1 MALSGEI
8 MKYVGNELVSKEA
21 EKGLS
26 KVADKA
32 ASSALSNILSK
43 EARNVGA
50 SMLDKAAGLGLS
62 KNAGKWVLNT
72 GILDTDAGVSQVKD
86 FMKPILGEDT
96 ANYKR
101 LLEQIGEGEYQM
113 AHRPNLYLGDSGVKF
128 PLSNMEADPDFL
140 PKIYGDT
147 QQGTVN
153 NLLRLGNTGEEAR
166 RSANIIAQYHNQ
178 PDKMVK
184 VYRQAPKDMN
194 YGDWVG
200 LTPEYANFHEGNSP
214 ENRLWEREVPASE
227 VMFAGDDI
235 NEWGYYP
242 KEVQLDDELGQAL
255 DLAIQNTGVD
265 ENAAMR
271 AMGYITNDYG
281 RLADKSGKPVK
292 FYHSTPNEF
301 SEFDNARLGDNTGYS
316 NTALGHFVTEDKDF
330 SSRFRDI
337 NNEGNVGTTMEL
349 QANVKNPVIHPY
361 MAGQKYSDPAQ
372 LDRIVEDYYKAIGD
386 EDSLNT
392 LREYAADDGQSL
404 YDEYMDMT
412 LGEDPFESAADERN
426 ALMNNGYDAVEI
438 VEGPRNSL
446 VEGATE
452 DTPVSSLAVLDGKNL
467 RRTTN
472 IPVSKADATG
482 VDIDVRRGAK
492 SLPTRDMNA
501 DGVIN
506 WQDVNAV
513 HKQAG
518 EQQKVLD
525 KIGRAI
531 AEKNNFPQYQ
541 DFKPKS
547 IESMLNKVKR
557 KGGNYSLASMKD
569 HTRNKIIMNSWQD
582 VPAVLKDMEKLG
594 LSPDVEF
601 VQNEWGYKGLHITG
615 RFDNGLG
622 WELQLSTPEDWPR
635 KLKSDAIYDK
645 WRNVDLDTASP
656 KEVMGYVNAMRD
668 SKAMWNES
676 KIPDLSI
683 YDNVTGR

>member
-8 MKYVGNELVSKEA
+8 MKYVGNELMGNAGKELGA
-21 EKGLS
+21 
-26 KVADKA
+26 
-32 ASSALSNILSK
+32 SALSSLVPKAVADTGVELATKSAIGSVVPKTVAKATLGSILPK
-43 EARNVGA
+43 TADDGMMTLYRGLTQEYDPKFPVAR
-50 SMLDKAAGLGLS
+50 LDTSGYESWTDNPQLAKQYGDYVYSIDVPKNDIKTSYLDEDPKSLTYGDRNPIYSIEKKAGLNGVD
-62 KNAGKWVLNT
+62 GK
-72 GILDTDAGVSQVKD
+72 
-86 FMKPILGEDT
+86 E
-96 ANYKR
+96 Y
-101 LLEQIGEGEYQM
+101 LLEVGSDYQKGLNYN
-113 AHRPNLYLGDSGVKF
+113 PVKF
-128 PLSNMEADPDFL
+128 DNEVNM
-140 PKIYGDT
+140 
-147 QQGTVN
+147 
-153 NLLRLGNTGEEAR
+153 
-166 RSANIIAQYHNQ
+166 
-178 PDKMVK
+178 
-184 VYRQAPKDMN
+184 
-194 YGDWVG
+194 
-200 LTPEYANFHEGNSP
+200 
-214 ENRLWEREVPASE
+214 
-227 VMFAGDDI
+227 
-235 NEWGYYP
+235 
-242 KEVQLDDELGQAL
+242 
-255 DLAIQNTGVD
+255 AIQNAGVD

-337 NNEGNVGTTMEL
+337 NNEGNAGTTMEL
-349 QANVKNPVIHPY
+349 QAKVQNPVIHPY

-372 LDRIVEDYYKAIGD
+372 LDRIVEDYYKAIGS

-392 LREYAADDGQSL
+392 LREYAAEDGQSL

-426 ALMNNGYDAVEI
+426 ALMNNGFDAVEI
-438 VEGPRNSL
+438 VEGPRNGL

-467 RRTTN
+467 RRTMN

-492 SLPTRDMNA
+492 TLPARDMNA
-501 DGVIN
+501 DGFIN
-506 WQDVNAV
+506 WQDVNSV

-569 HTRNKIIMNSWQD
+569 HTRNKIIMNGWQD
-582 VPAVLKDMEKLG
+582 VPAVLSDLKQMG
-594 LSPDVEF
+594 MNPNVEF
-601 VQNEWGYKGLHITG
+601 VQNEWGYKGLHLTG

-645 WRNVDLDTASP
+645 WRNTELDTASP
-656 KEVMGYVNAMRD
+656 REIMGYMNAMRE
-668 SKAMWNES
+668 SKAMWAQS
-676 KIPDLSI
+676 KMPDLSI

>member
-8 MKYVGNELVSKEA
+8 MKYVGNELMGNAGKEL
-21 EKGLS
+21 GT
-26 KVADKA
+26 
-32 ASSALSNILSK
+32 SALSSLVPKAVADTGIELATKSAIGSVVPKTVAKATLGSILPK
-43 EARNVGA
+43 TADDGMMTLYRGLTQEYDPKFPVAR
-50 SMLDKAAGLGLS
+50 LDTSGYESWTDNPQLAKQYGDYVYSIDVPKNDIKTSYLDEDPKSLTYGDRNPIYSIEKKAGLNGVD
-62 KNAGKWVLNT
+62 GK
-72 GILDTDAGVSQVKD
+72 
-86 FMKPILGEDT
+86 E
-96 ANYKR
+96 Y
-101 LLEQIGEGEYQM
+101 LLEVGSDYQKGLNYN
-113 AHRPNLYLGDSGVKF
+113 PVKF
-128 PLSNMEADPDFL
+128 DNEVNM
-140 PKIYGDT
+140 
-147 QQGTVN
+147 
-153 NLLRLGNTGEEAR
+153 
-166 RSANIIAQYHNQ
+166 
-178 PDKMVK
+178 
-184 VYRQAPKDMN
+184 
-194 YGDWVG
+194 
-200 LTPEYANFHEGNSP
+200 
-214 ENRLWEREVPASE
+214 
-227 VMFAGDDI
+227 
-235 NEWGYYP
+235 
-242 KEVQLDDELGQAL
+242 
-255 DLAIQNTGVD
+255 AIQNAGVD

-301 SEFDNARLGDNTGYS
+301 SEFDNARLGNNTGYS
-316 NTALGHFVTEDKDF
+316 NTALGHFVTTDKDF

-337 NNEGNVGTTMEL
+337 NNEGNAGTTMEL
-349 QANVKNPVIHPY
+349 QAKVQNPVIHPY
-361 MAGQKYSDPAQ
+361 MAAQKYSDPAQ
-372 LDRIVEDYYKAIGD
+372 LDRIVEDYYKAIGS

-392 LREYAADDGQSL
+392 LREYAAEDGQSL

-426 ALMNNGYDAVEI
+426 ALMNNGFDAVEI
-438 VEGPRNSL
+438 VEGPRNGL

-492 SLPTRDMNA
+492 TLPTRDMNA
-501 DGVIN
+501 DGFIN

-569 HTRNKIIMNSWQD
+569 HTRNKIIMNSWED

>member
-8 MKYVGNELVSKEA
+8 MKYVGNELMGNAGKEL
-21 EKGLS
+21 GT
-26 KVADKA
+26 
-32 ASSALSNILSK
+32 SALSSLVPKAVADTGVGLATKATVGGIVPKTVAKATLGSILPK
-43 EARNVGA
+43 TADDGVMTLYRGLTQEYDPKFPVAR
-50 SMLDKAAGLGLS
+50 LDTSGYESWTDNPQLAKQYGDYVYSIDVPKNDIKTSYLDEDPKSLTYGDRNPIYSIEKKAGLNGVD
-62 KNAGKWVLNT
+62 GK
-72 GILDTDAGVSQVKD
+72 
-86 FMKPILGEDT
+86 E
-96 ANYKR
+96 Y
-101 LLEQIGEGEYQM
+101 LLEVGSDYQKGLNYN
-113 AHRPNLYLGDSGVKF
+113 PVKF
-128 PLSNMEADPDFL
+128 
-140 PKIYGDT
+140 
-147 QQGTVN
+147 
-153 NLLRLGNTGEEAR
+153 
-166 RSANIIAQYHNQ
+166 
-178 PDKMVK
+178 
-184 VYRQAPKDMN
+184 
-194 YGDWVG
+194 
-200 LTPEYANFHEGNSP
+200 
-214 ENRLWEREVPASE
+214 
-227 VMFAGDDI
+227 
-235 NEWGYYP
+235 
-242 KEVQLDDELGQAL
+242 DDEVNM
-255 DLAIQNTGVD
+255 AIQNAGVD

-271 AMGYITNDYG
+271 AMGYITNEFG

-292 FYHSTPNEF
+292 FYHSTPKEF
-301 SEFDNARLGDNTGYS
+301 SEFDNSRLGDNTGYS
-316 NTALGHFVTEDKDF
+316 NTALGHFVTTDKDF
-330 SSRFRDI
+330 SSRFKDI
-337 NNEGNVGTTMEL
+337 NNEGLNGRTMEL
-349 QANVKNPVIHPY
+349 QARVSNPITHPY

-372 LDRIVEDYYKAIGD
+372 LDRIVENYYKAIGAD
-386 EDSLNT
+386 DSLET
-392 LREYAADDGQSL
+392 LREYAAEDGQSL

-412 LGEDPFESAADERN
+412 VGEDPFENAADERN
-426 ALMNNGYDAVEI
+426 ALINNGFDAVEI
-438 VEGPRNSL
+438 VEGPRNGL

-501 DGVIN
+501 DGVID
-506 WQDVNAV
+506 WKDVNAV

-569 HTRNKIIMNSWQD
+569 HTRNKIIMNSWDD
-582 VPAVLKDMEKLG
+582 VPTVLNDMEKLG